1 MSAASV
7 DLRGFKTPVPALRAV
22 LVVALGASADAP
34 FLRLPSVFGG
44 AAVADR
50 APSQHVRQGHRT
62 ARLAA
67 SGSRPPSAA
76 APPRRPRPPP
86 PVQAA
91 DRAFLAALTRILPS
105 PRRQGLIVTPQTL
118 LRWHREL
125 VRRRWTQSN
134 QPSGVR
140 RLNVECVSSFCA
152 WHGRIRAGVT
162 RGLLANC

>member
-76 APPRRPRPPP
+76 ATPAGSGGRSCLPRGAHSDPPLATAARADRD
-86 PVQAA
+86 AA
-91 DRAFLAALTRILPS
+91 DAAALA
-105 PRRQGLIVTPQTL
+105 PRADTAEVDAAEAESRTSTG
-118 LRWHREL
+118 
-125 VRRRWTQSN
+125 
-134 QPSGVR
+134 
-140 RLNVECVSSFCA
+140 
-152 WHGRIRAGVT
+152 
-162 RGLLANC
+162 